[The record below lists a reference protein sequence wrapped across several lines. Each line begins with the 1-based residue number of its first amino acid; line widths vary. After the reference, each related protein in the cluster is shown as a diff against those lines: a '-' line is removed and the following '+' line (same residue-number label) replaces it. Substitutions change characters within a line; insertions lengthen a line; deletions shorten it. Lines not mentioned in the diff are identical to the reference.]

1 MGTKRSKIFIEEVD
15 KDILEKLLD
24 GWTPFQI
31 VEYLM
36 ENWDFVTVSN
46 CKKRIDNVQKR
57 MMVHNKTE
65 LEEKIALYKQQY
77 YDIYQ
82 KARSAA
88 EYKTANLILDSLVKL
103 EGLLKDKIEIKSE
116 NVTTLNLENVTDQ
129 KLEELLNKIINNK

>member
-1 MGTKRSKIFIEEVD
+1 MGTKRSKVFIEEVD

-65 LEEKIALYKQQY
+65 LDEKIALYKQQY

-82 KARSAA
+82 KARSNA

-103 EGLLKDKIEIKSE
+103 EGLLKDRIEIKSE
-116 NVTTLNLENVTDQ
+116 NVTTLDLKNITDE
-129 KLEELLNKIINNK
+129 KLKELLNKIINK

>member
-1 MGTKRSKIFIEEVD
+1 MRASKIFIEEVD

-103 EGLLKDKIEIKSE
+103 EGLLKDRIEIKSE
-116 NVTTLNLENVTDQ
+116 NMTTLNLENVTDE
-129 KLEELLNKIINNK
+129 KLEELLNKIINK

>member
-116 NVTTLNLENVTDQ
+116 NVTTLNLENVTDE
-129 KLEELLNKIINNK
+129 KLEELLNKIINK

>member
-1 MGTKRSKIFIEEVD
+1 MATKRSKIFIEEVD

-77 YDIYQ
+77 YDLYQ
-82 KARSAA
+82 KARSNA

-103 EGLLKDKIEIKSE
+103 EGLLKDRVEIKSE
-116 NVTTLNLENVTDQ
+116 NVTTLDLKNVTDE
-129 KLEELLNKIINNK
+129 KLEELLNKIINK

>member
-65 LEEKIALYKQQY
+65 LDEKIALYKQQY
-77 YDIYQ
+77 YDLYQ

-103 EGLLKDKIEIKSE
+103 EGLLKDRVEIKSE
-116 NVTTLNLENVTDQ
+116 NVTTLDLKNVTDQ
-129 KLEELLNKIINNK
+129 KLEELLNKIINK

>member
-103 EGLLKDKIEIKSE
+103 EGLLKDRIEIKSE
-116 NVTTLNLENVTDQ
+116 NFTTLNLDNVTDE
-129 KLEELLNKIINNK
+129 KLEELLNKIINK

>member
-65 LEEKIALYKQQY
+65 LNEKIALYKQQY

-82 KARSAA
+82 KARSNA

-103 EGLLKDKIEIKSE
+103 EGLLKDRIEIKSE
-116 NVTTLNLENVTDQ
+116 NVTTLDLKNITDE
-129 KLEELLNKIINNK
+129 KLEELLNKIINK

>member
-103 EGLLKDKIEIKSE
+103 EGLLKDRIEIKSE
-116 NVTTLNLENVTDQ
+116 NLTTLNLENVTDK
-129 KLEELLNKIINNK
+129 KLEELLNKIINK

>member
-103 EGLLKDKIEIKSE
+103 EGLLKDRIEIKSE
-116 NVTTLNLENVTDQ
+116 NVTTLNLENVTDE
-129 KLEELLNKIINNK
+129 KLEELLNKIINK

>member
-1 MGTKRSKIFIEEVD
+1 MGTKRSKVFIEEVD

-82 KARSAA
+82 KARSNA

-103 EGLLKDKIEIKSE
+103 EGLLKDRIEIKSE
-116 NVTTLNLENVTDQ
+116 NVTTLDLKNITDE
-129 KLEELLNKIINNK
+129 KLEELLNKIINK

>member
-15 KDILEKLLD
+15 KDILKKLLD

-103 EGLLKDKIEIKSE
+103 EGLLKDRIEIKSE
-116 NVTTLNLENVTDQ
+116 NVTTLNLDNVTDQ
-129 KLEELLNKIINNK
+129 KLEELLNKIINK

>member
-1 MGTKRSKIFIEEVD
+1 MGTKRSKVFIEEVD

-65 LEEKIALYKQQY
+65 LDEKIALYKQQY
-77 YDIYQ
+77 YDLYQ

-103 EGLLKDKIEIKSE
+103 EGLLKDRVEIKSE
-116 NVTTLNLENVTDQ
+116 NVTTLDLKNVTDQ
-129 KLEELLNKIINNK
+129 KLEELLNKIINK

>member
-129 KLEELLNKIINNK
+129 KLEELLNKIINK

>member
-103 EGLLKDKIEIKSE
+103 EGLLKDRIEIKSE
-116 NVTTLNLENVTDQ
+116 NMTTLNLENVTDE
-129 KLEELLNKIINNK
+129 KLEELLNKIINK

>member
-103 EGLLKDKIEIKSE
+103 EGLLKDRIEIKSE
-116 NVTTLNLENVTDQ
+116 NVTTLN
-129 KLEELLNKIINNK
+129 

>member
-1 MGTKRSKIFIEEVD
+1 MGTKRSKVFIEEVD

-65 LEEKIALYKQQY
+65 LDEKIALYKQQY

-82 KARSAA
+82 KARSNA

-103 EGLLKDKIEIKSE
+103 EGLLKDRIEIKSE
-116 NVTTLNLENVTDQ
+116 NVTTLDLKNITDE
-129 KLEELLNKIINNK
+129 KLEELLNKIINK

>member
-103 EGLLKDKIEIKSE
+103 EGLLKDRIEIKSE
-116 NVTTLNLENVTDQ
+116 NLTTLNLENVTDE
-129 KLEELLNKIINNK
+129 KLEELLNKIINK

>member
-116 NVTTLNLENVTDQ
+116 NVTTLDLKNITDE
-129 KLEELLNKIINNK
+129 KLEELLNKIINK

>member
-103 EGLLKDKIEIKSE
+103 EGLLKDRIEIKSE

-129 KLEELLNKIINNK
+129 KLEELLNKIINK

>member
-36 ENWDFVTVSN
+36 ENLDFVTVSN

-103 EGLLKDKIEIKSE
+103 EGLLKDRIEIKSE
-116 NVTTLNLENVTDQ
+116 NVTTLNLENVTDE
-129 KLEELLNKIINNK
+129 KLEELLNKIINK

>member
-1 MGTKRSKIFIEEVD
+1 MGTKRSKVFIEEVD

-65 LEEKIALYKQQY
+65 LNEKIALYKQQY

-82 KARSAA
+82 KARSNA

-103 EGLLKDKIEIKSE
+103 EGLLKDRIEIKSE
-116 NVTTLNLENVTDQ
+116 NVTTLDLKNITDE
-129 KLEELLNKIINNK
+129 KLEELLNKIINK

>member
-103 EGLLKDKIEIKSE
+103 EGLLKDRIEIKSE
-116 NVTTLNLENVTDQ
+116 NMTTLNLDNVTDQ
-129 KLEELLNKIINNK
+129 KLEELLNKIINK

>member
-57 MMVHNKTE
+57 MMVQNKTE

-103 EGLLKDKIEIKSE
+103 EGLLKDRIEIKSE
-116 NVTTLNLENVTDQ
+116 NVTTLDLKNITDE
-129 KLEELLNKIINNK
+129 KLEELLNKIIY

>member
-1 MGTKRSKIFIEEVD
+1 MGTKRSKVFIEEVD

-65 LEEKIALYKQQY
+65 LDEKIALYKQQY

-103 EGLLKDKIEIKSE
+103 EGLLKDRIEIKSE
-116 NVTTLNLENVTDQ
+116 NVTTLDLKNITDE
-129 KLEELLNKIINNK
+129 KLEELLNKIINK

>member
-103 EGLLKDKIEIKSE
+103 EGLLKDRIEIKSE
-116 NVTTLNLENVTDQ
+116 NMTTLNLENVTDQ
-129 KLEELLNKIINNK
+129 KLEELLNKIINK

>member
-1 MGTKRSKIFIEEVD
+1 MATKRSKIFIEEVD

-65 LEEKIALYKQQY
+65 LDEKIALYKQQY
-77 YDIYQ
+77 YDLYQ

-103 EGLLKDKIEIKSE
+103 EGLLKDRVEIKSE
-116 NVTTLNLENVTDQ
+116 NVTTLDLKNVTDE
-129 KLEELLNKIINNK
+129 KLEELLNKIINK